1 VIDVVFLVLPDT
13 LLLDLAGPAEAFRL
27 ANQAL
32 RRRGRAPAFRMRHIG
47 PRPQTASSVGL
58 MLGGLEPLPAGFDP
72 AQPTW
77 LVLLGRPGE
86 VDEVVGPTPDWLAA
100 RDWLGRVV
108 APRLAPPGT
117 PAGALKL
124 LTVCSGALLAADAGL
139 LAGRQATTH
148 HELLDGLRRLAPAAK
163 VLANRVFVDDGA
175 VLTSAGIT
183 AGIDLALHL
192 VRRHCGEDI
201 AATVA
206 QVMVVF
212 ARRGPQAPQDSG
224 LLAHRDHLHP
234 ALHRLQDAVAAA
246 PAEAW
251 DAARM
256 AAVAHVTP
264 RHLAR
269 LFREHTSLSARG
281 WLEQVRAT
289 LAAQALRQG
298 RDEREAVALAG
309 FSSPRQMRQALARQR
324 A

>member
-1 VIDVVFLVLPDT
+1 
-13 LLLDLAGPAEAFRL
+13 
-27 ANQAL
+27 
-32 RRRGRAPAFRMRHIG
+32 M
-47 PRPQTASSVGL
+47 
-58 MLGGLEPLPAGFDP
+58 
-72 AQPTW
+72 
-77 LVLLGRPGE
+77 
-86 VDEVVGPTPDWLAA
+86 
-100 RDWLGRVV
+100 
-108 APRLAPPGT
+108 
-117 PAGALKL
+117 
-124 LTVCSGALLAADAGL
+124 
-139 LAGRQATTH
+139 
-148 HELLDGLRRLAPAAK
+148 
-163 VLANRVFVDDGA
+163 LANRVFVDDGA

-246 PAEAW
+246 PAEDW

-298 RDEREAVALAG
+298 RGEREAVALAG